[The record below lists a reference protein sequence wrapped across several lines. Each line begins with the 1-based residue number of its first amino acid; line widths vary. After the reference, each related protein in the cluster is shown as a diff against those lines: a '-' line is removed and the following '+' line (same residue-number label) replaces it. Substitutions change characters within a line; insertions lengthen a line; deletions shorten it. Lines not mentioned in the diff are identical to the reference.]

1 MFKKQTKK
9 HELRLALN
17 FARMRMSSCHCR
29 APQSAPPLDPY
40 RCDLEFY
47 HPDA

>member
-9 HELRLALN
+9 HGLRLALN

-29 APQSAPPLDPY
+29 APQPAAPLDPY
-40 RCDLEFY
+40 RCDLELY